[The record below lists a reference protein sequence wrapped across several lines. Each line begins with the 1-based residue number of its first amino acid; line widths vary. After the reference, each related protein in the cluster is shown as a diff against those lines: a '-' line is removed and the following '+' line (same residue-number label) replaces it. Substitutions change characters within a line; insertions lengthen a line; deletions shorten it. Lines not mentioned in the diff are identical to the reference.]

1 MRVLQ
6 VHNFYGS
13 SSPSGENDA
22 VKLERDLLLS
32 RGVEVEVFYKHS
44 DTIIGAGLK
53 GKITGGLSSIMNP
66 AAAAELNVAASRFRP
81 DVVHFH
87 NVFPLISPSAIA
99 GLDRRWPRVLTL
111 HNLRTFCANGVAMR
125 EQQVCTKCLDQKSV
139 IPAIVHGCYRESRL
153 ATLPLAASIA
163 LRRAL
168 GTWNTSVDTFIV
180 LSDYHKALFVDAGIG
195 ARRLAVKPNFHPGP
209 VPPPGPFSQRQ
220 GAVFVG
226 RLGAEKG
233 IIPLVKAWA
242 LWGDAA
248 PSLRI
253 VGDGPLAAEAR
264 AMAEA
269 ANANIDFLGRVT
281 AQKAEQH
288 IRTSKLLIVPST
300 CIEGFP
306 LVMRDAFSAGVA
318 MAVSDVGALPELVR
332 ENAAGVVFT
341 PGEPEDMVSAL
352 RSFWTDQPAVESGG
366 RNAYSAY
373 LAKFTA
379 DANFDRLM
387 TIYADAIISRSSR

>member
-22 VKLERDLLLS
+22 VRLERDLLLS
-32 RGVEVEVFYKHS
+32 NGVDVDVFYKYS

-53 GKITGGLSSIMNP
+53 GKLTGAVSSIMNP
-66 AAAAELNVAASRFRP
+66 AAAAELNAVADRFRP

-87 NVFPLISPSAIA
+87 NVFPLISPSVIA
-99 GLDRRWPRVLTL
+99 GLDPKWPRVLTL

-125 EQQVCTKCLDQKSV
+125 EQQICTECLDQKSV
-139 IPAIVHGCYRESRL
+139 IPAVVHGCYRDSRL

-168 GTWNTSVDTFIV
+168 GTWNTAVDTFIV
-180 LSDYHKALFVDAGIG
+180 LSDYHKNLFIDAGLPE
-195 ARRLAVKPNFHPGP
+195 RRLTVKPNFHPGP
-209 VPPPGPFSQRQ
+209 VPPPEPFGQRQ
-220 GAVFVG
+220 EVVFVG

-242 LWGDAA
+242 LWGEAA
-248 PSLRI
+248 PSLRV
-253 VGDGPLAAEAR
+253 VGDGPLATEAR
-264 AMAEA
+264 AMADA
-269 ANANIDFLGRVT
+269 ARANIDFVGRVT
-281 AQKAEQH
+281 AQEAEQH
-288 IRTSKLLIVPST
+288 IRTSELLVVPST

-306 LVMRDAFSAGVA
+306 LVMRDAFAAGVA

-341 PGEPEDMVSAL
+341 PGEPADMVGAL
-352 RSFWTDQPAVESGG
+352 QSFWTDQPAVETSG
-366 RNAYSAY
+366 RNAYAAY

-379 DANFDRLM
+379 EANFDRLM
-387 TIYADAIISRSSR
+387 SIYDDAITSRNSR